1 MSKKKIEV
9 KRKKEQSKRRLYI
22 FIFALVFTAVMGFFI
37 YAWYMQLPS
46 NSEKLWSVDDA
57 GKLSFTDRGRVEG
70 YASVLENGNN
80 YTLEKVVYKSFGD
93 DVYALLR
100 KPKDVTKPP
109 VVIVLPA
116 ATITKEADTSM
127 AEALC
132 NMGYASLTLDKRG
145 LGETQGTSE
154 GDFDSGIKDYINGGD
169 PVQYKQVYDALKGLD
184 YVKSRADLDGS
195 DVAILGESRGGMW
208 AIVAAGEEPQFKG
221 VITVSSSDFTMPDTN
236 NASVI
241 KYINALM
248 PSKYLGNIPP
258 RKLAMFQFD
267 GDKYVPMADGK
278 ALFDNASE
286 PKAWHV
292 YNGTTHGQY
301 DSVYASD
308 LHEELKG
315 MLGR

>member
-1 MSKKKIEV
+1 MSKKKVDE
-9 KRKKEQSKRRLYI
+9 KRKKERSRRLLYTGI
-22 FIFALVFTAVMGFFI
+22 CAVVFILAIGFLFI
-37 YAWYMQLPS
+37 VWYTEIPAES
-46 NSEKLWSVDDA
+46 VKWSIDSA
-57 GKLSFTDRGRVEG
+57 GKLSFGDRDRVEG
-70 YASVLENGNN
+70 YASVVENGNN

-100 KPKDVTKPP
+100 KPKDVTKPS

-195 DVAILGESRGGMW
+195 NVAILGESRGGMW

-241 KYINALM
+241 KYINTLM

-286 PKAWHV
+286 PKAWHI

-301 DSVYASD
+301 DSAYASD